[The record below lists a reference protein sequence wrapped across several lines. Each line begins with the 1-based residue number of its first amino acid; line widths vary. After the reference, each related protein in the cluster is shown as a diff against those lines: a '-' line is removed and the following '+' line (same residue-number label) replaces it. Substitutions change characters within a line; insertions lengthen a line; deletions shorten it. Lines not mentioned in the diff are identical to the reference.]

1 VTRHP
6 LPLALAIVAAVAIV
20 FAPVARHGFVNFDD
34 PQYVSEN
41 PFISDGLTLR
51 GISWAFT
58 TGYAG
63 NWHPLTWISHMVDV
77 HVFGLSAGAH
87 HVMNVVLH
95 TASALLLFVLLY
107 RMTGAIGRSWFV
119 ASLFAVHPLHVE
131 SVAWIAERKDVLST
145 LFWMLTMWAYVR
157 YCAAASRNAER
168 RKPNAERRPPAT
180 GLRSPASGPWYL
192 LVMLLSALGLMA
204 KPMLVTLPV
213 TLLLLDVWPLRR
225 LSSELSLPR
234 RSAQREGG
242 IREKVPLFALA
253 IASSIV
259 TFIVQQQA
267 GAVKELTSLP
277 VSRRIANALVAYV
290 SYIGKTLWPTNL
302 AAIYPYPESIAGWQV
317 AATIAVL
324 TIVTWLAVRVRR
336 DHPYVLVGWLWYLV
350 TLIPVIGLIQVG
362 SQPVADRYAYVP
374 LIGLFIIVAWG
385 VPEILARR
393 RVTTTVL
400 ATAAV
405 VVVTTCVVAAREQVH
420 HWRSSITLWQ
430 HAVSVTTENYRAQG
444 NLGHALAAE
453 GRLDEA
459 IKHYSEA
466 VRIRPGYAEA
476 HNNLGLALVRQGRI
490 EEAIPHYTEA
500 LRFLPDY
507 FEAQSNLGAALAGT
521 GRYADAI
528 NHFSIAVR
536 LQPDN
541 LQARQNLVRAHYEF
555 GRVLAERGDIDQAIQ
570 QFLEALRL
578 DPTNADGQYD
588 LGVMFVRKGD
598 LRSAL
603 NRFEEAL
610 RIDRNHGDAR
620 RALAELSKLGGARPP
635 R

>member
-51 GISWAFT
+51 GIAWAFT

-63 NWHPLTWISHMVDV
+63 NWHPLTWISHMLDV
-77 HVFGLSAGAH
+77 QVFGLSAGAH

-95 TASALLLFVLLY
+95 TASALLLFLLLY
-107 RMTGAIGRSWFV
+107 RITSAIGRSWFV
-119 ASLFAVHPLHVE
+119 AALFAVHPLHVE
-131 SVAWIAERKDVLST
+131 SVAWIAERKDVLSA
-145 LFWMLTMWAYVR
+145 LFWMLTIWAYVR
-157 YCAAASRNAER
+157 YVH
-168 RKPNAERRPPAT
+168 RPAVAPY
-180 GLRSPASGPWYL
+180 S
-192 LVMLLSALGLMA
+192 LVGVLFALGLMA

-225 LSSELSLPR
+225 TNTR
-234 RSAQREGG
+234 RL
-242 IREKVPLFALA
+242 IREKVPLFTLA
-253 IASSIV
+253 IASSVV
-259 TFIVQQQA
+259 TFMVQQQA
-267 GAVKELTSLP
+267 GAVKELASLP
-277 VSRRIANALVAYV
+277 VSRRVANALVAYV
-290 SYIGKTLWPTNL
+290 SYTGKTLWPTNL
-302 AAIYPYPESIAGWQV
+302 AAIYPYPDSIAGWQV
-317 AATIAVL
+317 AAAIAAL
-324 TIVTWLAVRVRR
+324 AIVTWLAVRVRR
-336 DHPYVLVGWLWYLV
+336 DHPYVLIGWLWYLV

-362 SQPVADRYAYVP
+362 SQPIADRYTYVP

-405 VVVTTCVVAAREQVH
+405 VVVAACVVAARAQVD
-420 HWRSSITLWQ
+420 HWRSSVALWQ
-430 HAVSVTTENYRAQG
+430 HAVSVTTDNYRAQG

-453 GRLDEA
+453 GRRDEA
-459 IKHYSEA
+459 IQHYSEA
-466 VRIRPGYAEA
+466 VRIRPSYAEA
-476 HNNLGLALVRQGRI
+476 HNNLGLALARQGRI
-490 EEAIPHYTEA
+490 EEAIPHYAEA
-500 LRFLPDY
+500 LRLLPDY
-507 FEAQSNLGAALAGT
+507 FEAHSNLGAALAGT
-521 GRYADAI
+521 GRYTDAI
-528 NHFSIAVR
+528 NHFSIAAR
-536 LQPDN
+536 LQPEHP
-541 LQARQNLVRAHYEF
+541 QAQENLVRAHYEF
-555 GRVLAERGDIDQAIQ
+555 GRALAERGDIDQAIQ

-578 DPTNADGQYD
+578 DPTNADVHYD

-598 LRSAL
+598 LRAAI

-610 RIDRNHGDAR
+610 RIDANHQDAR
-620 RALAELSKLGGARPP
+620 RALDVLSR